1 MRRRFTSSELAGAR
15 LWWVLSFEFG
25 GKTWRVANGA
35 LSIEFTN
42 GGAGRWLAIPG
53 GLGEATVEMEALW
66 MGRAP
71 EARSGDFEAVVPGL
85 DVGANLAARYEL
97 DGQPA
102 EVAVWREG
110 DTWENRLIVLS
121 GQITD
126 YEYGAPGDGIRLTIE
141 ESVTLDRAQFPE
153 SGATV
158 SAVTWPDAAENAIG
172 VAYPWIIGAPGSDG
186 TQASPALFVRST
198 VSGGDRELLLV
209 AGHAVTA
216 TSVLISD
223 GTYTE
228 TVHYHHD
235 PDGTITSATTTTPNV
250 ESFLIE
256 HMEDR
261 AGRLVAVVDITSAA
275 DIAIDVA
282 LDYTAAWTG
291 GAGMVGVSGS
301 AATGA
306 GSILEAVLSRS
317 TLPVDR
323 GALSTVRDQL
333 DAWPLGAMVQEPLS
347 PMEWVTDALLP
358 LLPVAILT
366 GPNGWRVVPLPLEPT
381 QRDCICTLT
390 AGPAVQRI
398 GRSRREGQDEIAN
411 RIELRYA
418 VDVVSGNTRKTA
430 VVSEEWDGASHPSLS
445 VRTSNQVYGVRS
457 VSSESVAVY
466 EATAA
471 IRTVRWKAAL
481 YAFPRTVITYAVPQY
496 QWLQPGNVVWLVDSE
511 LSIEQPAWV
520 QRVVLSPGAAVAD
533 LVVWRLNV
541 S

>member
-15 LWWVLSFEFG
+15 LWWVLSFDFG

-35 LSIEFTN
+35 LSIETVAN
-42 GGAGRWLAIPG
+42 GSSRYLAVPG
-53 GLGEATVEMEALW
+53 GLGDAGVEMEAPW

-85 DVGANLAARYEL
+85 DVGATLAARYEL

-110 DTWENRLIVLS
+110 DVWENRMVVLS
-121 GQITD
+121 GQVTD
-126 YEYGAPGDGIRLTIE
+126 YEFGAPGDGIRLTIE

-153 SGATV
+153 MGAVV

-172 VAYPWIIGAPGSDG
+172 VPYPWILGAPGSDG
-186 TQASPALFVRST
+186 TQASPALFVRT
-198 VSGGDRELLLV
+198 TLSGGDRELLLV

-223 GTYTE
+223 GTST
-228 TVHYHHD
+228 TSVHYHHD
-235 PDGTITSATTTTPNV
+235 LDGTITSATTTTPNV

-256 HMEDR
+256 HMEDGS
-261 AGRLVAVVDITSAA
+261 GRLVAVVDITSAA
-275 DIAIDVA
+275 TIAVDVA
-282 LDYTAAWTG
+282 LSYTAAWTG
-291 GAGMVGVSGS
+291 GAGMVGVSG
-301 AATGA
+301 AEATGA
-306 GSILEAVLSRS
+306 GSILETVLSRS

-323 GALSTVRDQL
+323 GSLSAVRDQL
-333 DAWPLGAMVQEPLS
+333 DAWPLGAQIQEPLS
-347 PMEWVTDALLP
+347 PMDWATDALLP

-366 GPNGWRVVPLPLEPT
+366 GPNGWRVVILPLEPT
-381 QRDCICTLT
+381 QRDCVCTLT

-398 GRSRREGQDEIAN
+398 GRARREGQDEIAN

-445 VRTSNQVYGVRS
+445 VRTSNQIYGVRS
-457 VSSESVAVY
+457 ESSESVAVY

-481 YAFPRTVITYAVPQY
+481 YTFPRSVITYAVPQY
-496 QWLQPGNVVWLVDSE
+496 QWLQPGDLVWLVDAE
-511 LSIEQPAWV
+511 LSIQQPAWV
-520 QRVVLSPGAAVAD
+520 SRVLLSPGAAVAD
-533 LVVWRLNV
+533 LVIWRLP
-541 S
+541 